1 MGLIKQHSRLLLQ
14 LLVLVFGMNAS
25 LGYGA
30 CCADMGSDMNAMGGD
45 AEHAMQMAEDV
56 PPCHKQSSDDAKQP
70 QDLNACC
77 ATCVMGMPSLELGYV
92 APSFIAPDYVAPFS
106 YYVSSNIDPL
116 FRPPIFHLS

>member
-1 MGLIKQHSRLLLQ
+1 MGVIKQHSRLLLQ

-30 CCADMGSDMNAMGGD
+30 CCAEMNAMSGE
-45 AEHAMQMAEDV
+45 AEQVMQMAEDV
-56 PPCHKQSSDDAKQP
+56 PPCHKQPSDDANQP
-70 QDLNACC
+70 QDLNSCC
-77 ATCVMGMPSLELGYV
+77 ATCVMGMPSLELDYV
-92 APSFIAPDYVAPFS
+92 AAAFLAPDYVAPFS